1 MSRFISLIG
10 LAVMLFLAWLL
21 SSDRKN
27 MNYRLILSGI
37 GLQLLFGI
45 LILWTGPGHWFF
57 DTARKAVMKLTASSD
72 AGAAFLFGP
81 GFREHFFAF
90 SVLPTII
97 FIGAI
102 TAILFHLGVLQCIV
116 KIMAW
121 IMVRVMDVSGAE
133 SLAAAS
139 NVFVGMTEA
148 PLVIRPYLPTMTR
161 SELMAMM
168 TGGMATI
175 AGGVMVAYAQM
186 GADAG
191 HLLAASIMSAPASL
205 AIAKII
211 LPENDESPTKG
222 VVQVDVPKTDANVLD
237 AACRGAGEGLKLAL
251 NVAAM
256 LIAFI
261 AIVAM
266 LNWVLASASSR
277 FCHAFLGYYPE
288 NPLSLEMILGWLCAP
303 LAWVMGV
310 EWQDARSVGMLLG
323 KKVILNEFL
332 AYLDLVALK
341 DSISERSFT
350 IATYALCSFANFGS
364 VAITIGGIGGLVPER
379 RKDFA
384 RLGFKAMLGGALA
397 GFMTATIAGILIP

>member
-1 MSRFISLIG
+1 MGRFISLIG
-10 LAVMLFLAWLL
+10 LVVMMFLAWLL
-21 SSDRKN
+21 SSDKKN
-27 MNYRLILSGI
+27 MNYRLILSGVA
-37 GLQLLFGI
+37 LQVIFAI
-45 LILWTGPGHWFF
+45 LILWTAPGQWFF
-57 DTARKAVMKLTASSD
+57 NIARRVITKLIGFSD
-72 AGAAFLFGP
+72 AGAAFVFGP
-81 GFREHFFAF
+81 GFKEHFFAF

-97 FIGAI
+97 FVSSI
-102 TAILFHLGVLQCIV
+102 TAVLFHLGVLQWVV
-116 KIMAW
+116 KIMAKV
-121 IMVRVMDVSGAE
+121 MVRVMDVSGSE

-148 PLVIRPYLPTMTR
+148 PLVIRPYLATMTN

-175 AGGVMVAYAQM
+175 AGGVMAAYAGM
-186 GADAG
+186 GADPG

-211 LPENDESPTKG
+211 LPEKEESPTKG
-222 VVQVDVPKTDANVLD
+222 EVKVAVPRTDANVLD
-237 AACRGAGEGLKLAL
+237 AACRGAADGLKLAL

-266 LNWVLASASSR
+266 LNWSLSKLPDIAGA
-277 FCHAFLGYYPE
+277 
-288 NPLSLEMILGWLCAP
+288 PLSLERILGWLCAP

-310 EWQDARSVGMLLG
+310 EFKDIQSVGMLLG

-341 DSISERSFT
+341 ESISERSFT

-364 VAITIGGIGGLVPER
+364 VAITIGGIGALVPER

-384 RLGFKAMLGGALA
+384 KLGFKAMLGGALA

>member
-1 MSRFISLIG
+1 MARFISLIG
-10 LAVMLFLAWLL
+10 LGVMLLLAWLL
-21 SSDRKN
+21 SSDKKN
-27 MNYRLILSGI
+27 MNYRLILSGV
-37 GLQLLFGI
+37 GLQVVFAV
-45 LILWTGPGHWFF
+45 LILWTTPGKWFF
-57 DTARKAVMKLTASSD
+57 NAARVVITKLISFSD
-72 AGAAFLFGP
+72 AGAEFVFGP
-81 GFREHFFAF
+81 GFREHFFVF

-102 TAILFHLGVLQCIV
+102 TAVLFYLGVLQWVV
-116 KIMAW
+116 KIMAK
-121 IMVRVMDVSGAE
+121 IMVKVMDVSGSE

-148 PLVIRPYLPTMTR
+148 PLVIRPYLVTMTS

-175 AGGVMVAYAQM
+175 AGGVMAAYASM
-186 GADAG
+186 GADPG

-211 LPENDESPTKG
+211 LPEKDESPTKG
-222 VVQVDVPKTDANVLD
+222 VVQVTVPKTDANVLD

-266 LNWVLASASSR
+266 LNWALASASSR
-277 FCHAFLGYYPE
+277 FCHRFLGYWPE
-288 NPLSLEMILGWLCAP
+288 DPLSLEMILGWICAP
-303 LAWVMGV
+303 LAWIMGV
-310 EWQDARSVGMLLG
+310 EWKDAQSVGMLLG

-332 AYLDLVALK
+332 AYMDLVALK
-341 DSISERSFT
+341 DSLSQRSFT